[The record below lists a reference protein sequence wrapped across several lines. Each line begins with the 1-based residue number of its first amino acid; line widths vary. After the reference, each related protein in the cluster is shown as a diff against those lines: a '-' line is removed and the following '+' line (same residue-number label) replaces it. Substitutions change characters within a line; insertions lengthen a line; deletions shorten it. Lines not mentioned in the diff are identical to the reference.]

1 MNGAPRVTS
10 SLFLA
15 GLILLLVWFLAH
27 YNFWRPIADPK
38 LPRILMYHSV
48 EPGEA
53 TGMNIPP
60 ERFEQQLLQLQRHLY
75 TPVTLSELGFDPTV
89 NNPLVIT
96 FDDGF
101 RNNYTHAYPL
111 LKKYGFKATIFLSPQ
126 IGGIER
132 LTPENIREMSDS
144 GLIEFGGHTMNHIN
158 LTTVDDATAR
168 REIEE
173 SIETV
178 ASLTASPCRTFA
190 YPFGRYLPKHRE
202 MLRDAGIEMAV
213 TVKKRIRPLG
223 NLLEIPRLSVHGAAN
238 RLQFH
243 LILTRGRYRV

>member
-1 MNGAPRVTS
+1 MTS
-10 SLFLA
+10 SLLLA
-15 GLILLLVWFLAH
+15 GFILLLVWFLAH
-27 YNFWRPIADPK
+27 YNFWRPVADPK

-53 TGMNIPP
+53 TGMNVPP
-60 ERFEQQLLQLQRHLY
+60 ERFEQQLLQLQKRRY
-75 TPVTLSELGFDPTV
+75 TPATLSELGRNPTL
-89 NNPLVIT
+89 NKPLVIT

-101 RNNYTHAYPL
+101 RNNYTHAFPL

-126 IGGIER
+126 ISDIER
-132 LTPENIREMSDS
+132 LEPEEIREMGES
-144 GLIEFGGHTMNHIN
+144 GLIEFGGHTMNHVN
-158 LTTVDDATAR
+158 LTKVDDTTAR

-173 SIETV
+173 SIKTV
-178 ASLTASPCRTFA
+178 ASLASNPCRTFA
-190 YPFGRYLPKHRE
+190 YPFGRYLPKHSD
-202 MLRDAGIEMAV
+202 MLREAGIEMAV

-223 NLLEIPRLSVHGAAN
+223 NLFEIPRLSVHGGAN